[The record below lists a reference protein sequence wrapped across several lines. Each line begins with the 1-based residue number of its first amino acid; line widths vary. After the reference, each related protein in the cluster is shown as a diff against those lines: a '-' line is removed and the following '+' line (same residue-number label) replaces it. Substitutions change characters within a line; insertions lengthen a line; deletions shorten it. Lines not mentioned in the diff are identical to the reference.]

1 MEFTREELEKKY
13 KGLPEE
19 LRKALDSTEVYD
31 ALRTIVAKHG
41 LHIDQSAVL
50 EDEISLVLLGIV
62 SAYDFTKRIKEG
74 LGLSLTETENIVR
87 DVNEVI
93 FKKYREHLMMPM
105 EPVASVGEEENLNRE
120 EILKE
125 IENPDYDK
133 KPDLSEKRE
142 AAPERGAPAP
152 DAPRS
157 DAPDNLPTGE
167 SQESVLKPAEPS
179 EEKPKG
185 MFESKLTS
193 PAVSEKEKTSIEDTE
208 KRRPSD
214 GRGVDPYR
222 EPAM

>member
-13 KGLPEE
+13 RGLPEE
-19 LRKALDSTEVYD
+19 LRRALDSTEVYD

-193 PAVSEKEKTSIEDTE
+193 PAV
-208 KRRPSD
+208 
-214 GRGVDPYR
+214 
-222 EPAM
+222 